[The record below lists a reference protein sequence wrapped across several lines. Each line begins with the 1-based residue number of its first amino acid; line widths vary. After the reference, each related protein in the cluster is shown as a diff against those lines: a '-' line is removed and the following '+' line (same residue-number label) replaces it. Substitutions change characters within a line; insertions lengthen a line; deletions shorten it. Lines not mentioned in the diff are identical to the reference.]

1 MNLAI
6 DIGNSSVKI
15 GRFDGEEL
23 EHPILNTSVESLAAE
38 INNLN
43 PDRIIVSSVGEAA
56 PQDQDNDFAKKYMTI
71 FLQQDTPLPITIDYE
86 TPDTLGV
93 DRIAAVTGASVLNP
107 DGDSLVIDLGSCCT
121 YDIIENGKIFK
132 GGIISPGMGLRFKSM
147 YHFTRNL
154 PLLSHSTG
162 DVSFLGS
169 STDGAMK
176 SGVINGMISEM
187 ESFIG
192 SYKDLYPKIQV
203 FMCGGE
209 SKIFENRLKAS
220 IFVIP
225 ELVLVGLNRIL
236 VYNIGDEIIF

>member
-15 GRFDGEEL
+15 GRFAGEEL
-23 EHPILNTSVESLAAE
+23 EHPILNTSVEKLSTE
-38 INNLN
+38 IRNLN
-43 PDRIIVSSVGEAA
+43 PDRVIVSSVGEAS
-56 PQDQDNDFAKKYMTI
+56 PQDQDHDFAKKYMTI

-86 TPDTLGV
+86 TPDTLGA

-107 DGDSLVIDLGSCCT
+107 DGDSLVIDLGSCST

-132 GGIISPGMGLRFKSM
+132 GGIISPGKELRFKSM

-154 PLLSHSTG
+154 PLLSHNTG
-162 DVSFLGS
+162 DVSFAGS

-187 ESFIG
+187 ESFIS
-192 SYKDLYPKIQV
+192 SYKELYPKIQV

-209 SKIFENRLKAS
+209 SKFFENRLKAS

-236 VYNIGDEIIF
+236 AYNIEDENIT